1 MEVLEDSV
9 DHKEDSIENLL
20 DKVLVS
26 DYQED
31 HISKSDDD
39 KSGRW
44 IAKNLLDEVLV
55 SRPTGRALALRA
67 EDSCCPLLLQIVVQ

>member
-31 HISKSDDD
+31 HISKGDDD

-67 EDSCCPLLLQIVVQ
+67 EDSPLLLQIVVQ

>member
-9 DHKEDSIENLL
+9 DHKIDSIENLL
-20 DKVLVS
+20 DEVLVS

-44 IAKNLLDEVLV
+44 IAKKPARRSACLKTDRKGP
-55 SRPTGRALALRA
+55 RPP
-67 EDSCCPLLLQIVVQ
+67 C